1 MASTVLPCFPNT
13 TRGQPTALKICE
25 VRGGPKGKQLIYA
38 LDRVVVIRAIEP
50 EAGAGAMYTQLYTQ
64 HAYPV
69 SAVAMAPSGCY
80 VASGDVNG
88 VVRVWACDN
97 PEQILKLE
105 TPVFGGRIAAI
116 DWSMDNTR
124 IVAVGDGKS
133 DKAKAFMWDSG
144 NSVGDL
150 GGHAAKINTVS
161 YKPSRPFRVVTGA
174 DDKKVNFYSGP
185 PFKFTC
191 LATQHGN
198 FVNAVAYS
206 PNGERF
212 LTASSDC
219 TVELHDGK
227 EGNKLVG
234 EKARSRAVC
243 HIGPIAPWALP
254 PPSHPRSAICRCTRA
269 RCTRRAG
276 RPTLQRS
283 SRPRPTSRS
292 RCAPS
297 PLPRPALDRP
307 ATPHP
312 FRASTCPLT
321 TYTTYYHRSPRRCLT
336 IYF

>member
-174 DDKKVNFYSGP
+174 DDKKVNLYSGP

-191 LATQHGN
+191 HATQHGN

-206 PNGERF
+206 PDGERF
-212 LTASSDC
+212 LTAASDS
-219 TVELHDGK
+219 TVEVHDGK
-227 EGNKLVG
+227 EGNKLAGV
-234 EKARSRAVC
+234 KARSRVVGC
-243 HIGPIAPWALP
+243 TGSIAL
-254 PPSHPRSAICRCTRA
+254 H
-269 RCTRRAG
+269 G
-276 RPTLQRS
+276 
-283 SRPRPTSRS
+283 
-292 RCAPS
+292 
-297 PLPRPALDRP
+297 
-307 ATPHP
+307 
-312 FRASTCPLT
+312 
-321 TYTTYYHRSPRRCLT
+321 HRSCRRCLT
-336 IYF
+336 RDRQSAGAQGLGVRRVLVARLVEDPHRLGGQVDQGARRLDARDALHARVRQVAARHAGVRGG